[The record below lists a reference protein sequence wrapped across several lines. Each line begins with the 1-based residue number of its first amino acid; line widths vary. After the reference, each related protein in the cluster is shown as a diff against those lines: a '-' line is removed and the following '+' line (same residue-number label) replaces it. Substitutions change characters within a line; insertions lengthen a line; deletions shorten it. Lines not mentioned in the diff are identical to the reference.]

1 MVRMVGTIGQ
11 QGHRWGHRVQLPEV
25 MCGFEPGV
33 PSQGVVCVGW
43 PGWVLCVAVAW
54 VEGGFRVRGSAG
66 DEVLRTFDGPLASAL
81 CGGCVRSDESWLRP
95 VGLWS
100 GDMCVLW
107 WATGYVTG
115 VIAASESVR
124 GRWGG
129 GSGPCVVGA
138 SWFVPEPIWSLACGV

>member
-1 MVRMVGTIGQ
+1 MGTQGSVAGSDVWVWAWDSIAGGGVCGMARVGSVCRGRVGGGGVSREGQ
-11 QGHRWGHRVQLPEV
+11 
-25 MCGFEPGV
+25 C
-33 PSQGVVCVGW
+33 
-43 PGWVLCVAVAW
+43 
-54 VEGGFRVRGSAG
+54 G

-138 SWFVPEPIWSLACGV
+138 SWFVPEPI

>member
-25 MCGFEPGV
+25 MCGFGHGI
-33 PSQGVVCVGW
+33 PSQGVVCGMARVGSVCR
-43 PGWVLCVAVAW
+43 GRVGGGGVSR
-54 VEGGFRVRGSAG
+54 EGQCG
-66 DEVLRTFDGPLASAL
+66 DEVLRTFDGPLASVL
-81 CGGCVRSDESWLRP
+81 CGGCVRSDESWLSP

-107 WATGYVTG
+107 WVTGYVTG

-138 SWFVPEPIWSLACGV
+138 SWFVPEPN